1 MYNMI
6 AKKTIRKIVGDDCW
20 RFSVWYYH
28 TFGLKNL
35 PLGIIRFVLNR
46 NLVQIKI
53 TDKHAVFVRPGTTDL
68 DVFNEIFI
76 NKELSVDFGNP
87 EYIIDAGAHVGF
99 SAIWLAILFPQAK
112 ILAIEPEASNFEML
126 LLNTRNH
133 VNITCIKAGLWDRN
147 AQLVIKNRE
156 CENWNFIVEEVEL
169 SDKNAIEA
177 LSIPAILKRYQW
189 NQIDVLKIDIE
200 GSEIEVLSTSNEWLN
215 SVNIMLIELHDRFR
229 FGCTSAL
236 EKAILSFNFEVE
248 SAGEKQLLRNKSPRP
263 ITKKWDARGI

>member
-1 MYNMI
+1 MFNMI
-6 AKKTIRKIVGDDCW
+6 AKKIIRKVVGDDCW

-28 TFGLKNL
+28 SFGLKNL
-35 PLGIIRFVLNR
+35 PLGIIRFVINKS
-46 NLVQIKI
+46 LVQIKI
-53 TDKHAVFVRPGTTDL
+53 DGKHTVFVRPATTDM

-76 NKELSVDFGNP
+76 NEELRKDFGSP
-87 EYIIDAGAHVGF
+87 RFIIDAGAHVGF
-99 SAIWLAILFPQAK
+99 SAIWFAILFPQAK

-126 LLNTRNH
+126 LKNTRNH
-133 VNITCIKAGLWDRN
+133 GNITCIKAGLWGRN
-147 AQLVIKNRE
+147 AQLKIKNRE
-156 CENWNFIVEEVEL
+156 CDNWNFIVDEVEL

-177 LSIPAILKRYQW
+177 LSIPEILKRYQW

-215 SVNIMLIELHDRFR
+215 SVNVMLIELHDRFR

-236 EKAILSFNFEVE
+236 EKAILPFSFDVE

-263 ITKKWDARGI
+263 IT